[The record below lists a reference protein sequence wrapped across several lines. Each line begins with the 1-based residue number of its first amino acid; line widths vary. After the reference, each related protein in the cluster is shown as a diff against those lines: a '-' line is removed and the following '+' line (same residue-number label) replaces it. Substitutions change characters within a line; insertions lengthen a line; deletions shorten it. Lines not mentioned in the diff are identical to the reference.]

1 MAGLKFYQ
9 PQISSKKFLT
19 ASWLRLA
26 VKYLMLDCSK
36 GLNTVNWLVD
46 KVAILQLYKAEY
58 IVSVVIEVVKKEKK
72 IVQVEQTNCAA
83 GEEKL
88 KSIPICLQQRL
99 ILADGNNLWDA
110 SFRTHITVS

>member
-1 MAGLKFYQ
+1 
-9 PQISSKKFLT
+9 
-19 ASWLRLA
+19 
-26 VKYLMLDCSK
+26 MLDCSK

-58 IVSVVIEVVKKEKK
+58 IVSVVIEVVKKEKT

-83 GEEKL
+83 GE
-88 KSIPICLQQRL
+88 SFCLQQRL